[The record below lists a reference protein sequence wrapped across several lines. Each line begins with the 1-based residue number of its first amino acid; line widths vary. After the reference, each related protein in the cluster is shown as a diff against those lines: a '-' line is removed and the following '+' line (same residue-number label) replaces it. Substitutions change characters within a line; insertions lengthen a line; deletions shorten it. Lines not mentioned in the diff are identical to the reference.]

1 MNEKGECCL
10 EGQRAISAA
19 EMSEE
24 PDNNKVPDE
33 FLREEIGC
41 CPEEAKK
48 SFEKGIS
55 PPSR

>member
-24 PDNNKVPDE
+24 PDNNKVPVE

-41 CPEEAKK
+41 CPEEGMLRQAQYD
-48 SFEKGIS
+48 EIHQ
-55 PPSR
+55 

>member
-1 MNEKGECCL
+1 L
-10 EGQRAISAA
+10 EGQHAISAA

-41 CPEEAKK
+41 CPEEGMLRQAQYD
-48 SFEKGIS
+48 EIHQ
-55 PPSR
+55 